1 MVDHTSYNP
10 ESQSAHGRWRRGG
23 EGATL
28 AALWFLTHDSLLSKN
43 DWLNWLALHHFLLN
57 HLSICQ
63 SVSQVSVCPSM
74 RPCIFACRLCI
85 QLKMAQAQH
94 IQSIILWKLWP
105 DVNRES
111 EILWKKLHMHM
122 QLMILAKI
130 RVICISSSAHFSP
143 PLASVFYEGKTT
155 DYSQIKFVSHQKYTY
170 QQMLSVS

>member
-10 ESQSAHGRWRRGG
+10 ESQSAHGQWWRGG

-43 DWLNWLALHHFLLN
+43 IWLNWLALHHFLLN

-63 SVSQVSVCPSM
+63 SISQESVCPSM
-74 RPCIFACRLCI
+74 CPCICACRLCI
-85 QLKMAQAQH
+85 QLKMAQPQH

-105 DVNRES
+105 DVNCES
-111 EILWKKLHMHM
+111 EILWKKYICKSDTVKNM
-122 QLMILAKI
+122 QLKILAKI
-130 RVICISSSAHFSP
+130 RVICICSSAHFSP

-155 DYSQIKFVSHQKYTY
+155 DYSQI
-170 QQMLSVS
+170 